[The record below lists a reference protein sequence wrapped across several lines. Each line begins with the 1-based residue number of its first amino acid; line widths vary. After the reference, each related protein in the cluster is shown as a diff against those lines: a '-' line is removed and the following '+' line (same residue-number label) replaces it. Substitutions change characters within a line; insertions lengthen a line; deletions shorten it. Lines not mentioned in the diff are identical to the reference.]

1 MKPTQL
7 TRPEL
12 VTDAHR
18 ALHALIWNGRQRFQ
32 AIVKD
37 FGLTGPQASFLM
49 HVHKR
54 GPVCSMGEV
63 TDALQLI
70 ASTSTSVADRL
81 VERGLIERGINPG
94 DRRVVE
100 VSLTANGVR
109 LVSEIE
115 DERARS
121 FASLLEDFSD
131 EDIARFRELLD
142 RIVAAM
148 LQS

>member
-81 VERGLIERGINPG
+81 VERGLIERGINPD

-100 VSLTANGVR
+100 VSPHCQRSPAR
-109 LVSEIE
+109 LG
-115 DERARS
+115 DRGRAGTVLRIPPRG
-121 FASLLEDFSD
+121 LLGRGHRP
-131 EDIARFRELLD
+131 IP
-142 RIVAAM
+142 
-148 LQS
+148 